1 MQKLLI
7 PFCLA
12 LLLLFPPLNAM
23 ETDDARTLKFFH
35 THTGQSLEVNYYQ
48 NGLYLLEPM
57 EELRDFLADWRNGEK
72 KGN

>member
-1 MQKLLI
+1 
-7 PFCLA
+7 
-12 LLLLFPPLNAM
+12 M